1 VTRCSGIRLQARQFS
16 TPRAVAPRRQHPHG
30 LIICAI
36 ALESDPL
43 TAFDV
48 ENNARQIKKNRG
60 ANCVGLG
67 VDLKLCHDLTRE
79 GQQLENDW
87 QPIETAP
94 LDGTRILLVDGEH
107 PTDMCTGWWTM
118 AGWRDFGDIGCNGL
132 ADYSPTHWMQL
143 PAPPRPLEARRASFA
158 SH

>member
-1 VTRCSGIRLQARQFS
+1 LVILRHRSG
-16 TPRAVAPRRQHPHG
+16 
-30 LIICAI
+30 
-36 ALESDPL
+36 EDPL

-67 VDLKLCHDLTRE
+67 IDLKLRHELTCE